1 MLTSDLKFYPFP
13 PKTSDEEKIIFARTR
28 GYSFRQIQDAFGYGN
43 SKMTRVWSQYQ
54 QTKSVPPSL
63 SRGPHSKLTPDTL
76 MNIQQIVS
84 QNAHSTLHSIS
95 RTLLEKHDISISK
108 STVENGL
115 RLLRYYYKP
124 PKHRQL
130 LTELQ
135 KTNRIIFAQTL
146 LNQSFHHQIDLQTIV
161 FSDESRFVLGDD
173 KQWVWRRYG
182 ENNPTSILAT
192 QKFPPSVMIFGAIGK
207 DFKSKLVIV
216 DGTINSEVY
225 QQIIMDSKLVEIMD
239 DNRGRGNWIFMQDG
253 ARSHTSKCTQNFL
266 SKKCRYIQ
274 KWPPNSPDLNPIE
287 TLWGAMKK
295 AVSQIKPKTVEDLK
309 VVIQKVWDDFPQENI
324 NNLVES
330 FYQRLHLIIGEK
342 GESIQSYIRK
352 GLNEMCFVSLPNF
365 NNFDLLDD
373 VISILQDE
381 SNDQNSNLNN
391 ESTLEPIILSNDIGT
406 NIDLNFSDKI
416 NQTALNEN
424 DSNFTKED
432 DKIIFDLYMK
442 YGPKWTMMTKY
453 LPKKSANLIK
463 NRFRNQIQ
471 KAIKLD

>member
-1 MLTSDLKFYPFP
+1 MGTTAY
-13 PKTSDEEKIIFARTR
+13 
-28 GYSFRQIQDAFGYGN
+28 
-43 SKMTRVWSQYQ
+43 
-54 QTKSVPPSL
+54 
-63 SRGPHSKLTPDTL
+63 
-76 MNIQQIVS
+76 
-84 QNAHSTLHSIS
+84 
-95 RTLLEKHDISISK
+95 
-108 STVENGL
+108 
-115 RLLRYYYKP
+115 
-124 PKHRQL
+124 RQL
-130 LTELQ
+130 L
-135 KTNRIIFAQTL
+135 
-146 LNQSFHHQIDLQTIV
+146 
-161 FSDESRFVLGDD
+161 
-173 KQWVWRRYG
+173 
-182 ENNPTSILAT
+182 
-192 QKFPPSVMIFGAIGK
+192 
-207 DFKSKLVIV
+207 
-216 DGTINSEVY
+216 
-225 QQIIMDSKLVEIMD
+225 
-239 DNRGRGNWIFMQDG
+239 
-253 ARSHTSKCTQNFL
+253 
-266 SKKCRYIQ
+266 
-274 KWPPNSPDLNPIE
+274 
-287 TLWGAMKK
+287 
-295 AVSQIKPKTVEDLK
+295 
-309 VVIQKVWDDFPQENI
+309 VIQKVWDDFPQENI